1 MIHLTYKQI
10 DSILQWTGTF
20 LVLLGQILTSV
31 GPSTWPYNV
40 FCLCV
45 GAVLFLAWAIR
56 VKIISQIV
64 VNAASIMITG
74 AGVVNG
80 IISFVR

>member
-1 MIHLTYKQI
+1 MTYKQV
-10 DSILQWTGTF
+10 DALLQWAGTF

-31 GPSTWPYNV
+31 GPATWPYNV

-56 VKIISQIV
+56 VKIMSQIV
-64 VNAASIMITG
+64 VNAASIVITG

-80 IISFVR
+80 VVSFFK

>member
-1 MIHLTYKQI
+1 MMTYKQV
-10 DSILQWTGTF
+10 DALLQWSGTF

-56 VKIISQIV
+56 VKIIAQIV
-64 VNAASIMITG
+64 VNAASIVITG

-80 IISFVR
+80 LVSFFK